1 MRKHFIRKL
10 FKDANPQ
17 ERTEFAKEFNIRV
30 EDIFSYKF
38 PGYLISKMKRDLS
51 DTIDLGFNK
60 IHAKWVKRSKQQTTI
75 LTHNNDPDGGGR
87 HIAPNNVNISSVT
100 ALNLVCDVIEGSY
113 QINLEQSNQ
122 AQQGYILYSFAPTA
136 PPGFLIVEDP
146 VNPVYMQCHNKSLT
160 RINFRLTDQSNNL
173 IDLRGEVLAI
183 SL

>member
-1 MRKHFIRKL
+1 R
-10 FKDANPQ
+10 
-17 ERTEFAKEFNIRV
+17 
-30 EDIFSYKF
+30 
-38 PGYLISKMKRDLS
+38 
-51 DTIDLGFNK
+51 
-60 IHAKWVKRSKQQTTI
+60 
-75 LTHNNDPDGGGR
+75 GGR

-160 RINFRLTDQSNNL
+160 RINFRLTDQSNAL
-173 IDLRGEVLAI
+173 IDLRGE
-183 SL
+183 